1 MEIRASM
8 ANYLDMLRRERCLS
22 ENTLRVY
29 KSELAQLVK
38 WLCDKHMVFYVA
50 HLEALLPKDIS
61 PFWTGC
67 EPPLTPAGQRLRRS
81 ITSGW
86 LQFMYRRG
94 IMKSKGLWFFDAVRR
109 NHAAKP
115 TAEIKIT
122 PKNNMTAREECLWTL
137 LCAGLRIA
145 EIAAISPGDFT
156 INFQR
161 LIVKGKGGKQ
171 RIAVFDNKEAD
182 ILCHYIYPRRS
193 DCMVFGQDRLLCG
206 SSISSLRNEIKALS
220 IEGAAPH
227 DYRRA
232 FASDCYKNQIDAK
245 VIQSALGHSSASTTG
260 IYISKSAKQE
270 SLMRDYKK
278 AHPRA

>member
-22 ENTLRVY
+22 KNTLRVY
-29 KSELAQLVK
+29 KSELSQLVA
-38 WLCDKHMVFYVA
+38 WLWDKHMVSYVA
-50 HLEALLPKDIS
+50 HLEVLLPKDIS
-61 PFWTGC
+61 LFWTGC

-94 IMKSKGLWFFDAVRR
+94 IMKSEKLWHLDAVRR
-109 NHAAKP
+109 NQGART
-115 TAEIKIT
+115 TAEINIT
-122 PKNNMTAREECLWTL
+122 PKSDMTAREKCLWAL
-137 LCAGLRIA
+137 LSAGLRIA
-145 EIAAISPGDFT
+145 EIAAVTPADFT
-156 INFQR
+156 VNYQR

-171 RIAVFDNKEAD
+171 RIAVFDDKESEA
-182 ILCHYIYPRRS
+182 LCHYIALRRTDLFVFSS
-193 DCMVFGQDRLLCG
+193 D